1 MGQGGLCRVL
11 HSFSNGEEG
20 PTLGGGHTE
29 VCFITRLHNSHT
41 YMLLYYQLFHNKT
54 DQKYLAIKNVP

>member
-11 HSFSNGEEG
+11 HSFSDGEGG
-20 PTLGGGHTE
+20 PTLGGGHTK

-41 YMLLYYQLFHNKT
+41 YIHASVLS
-54 DQKYLAIKNVP
+54 IIS